1 MGWAEDLTNWASDKL
16 KGKDNKFGGDDA
28 LKIAGGLAGLYG
40 LSRIDNS
47 ETLSNFFGT
56 SSPPALG
63 YQGKI
68 PELSA
73 VRSRVPLTYDPSR
86 RPGSGGQRYF
96 SDTRYVG
103 KDDAAAAQA
112 TADEEAIELAAENI
126 LNPARQNRAAA
137 RKLPAGGEEG
147 LLELFQNI
155 RNSPYTSEAQKIAQT
170 SGLMDL
176 YNISP
181 MGYSQLTG
189 APLYNVQ
196 AGMHP
201 HYQAQTTPTVIPP
214 LAGEVAP
221 TLSDTTETVVDD
233 TVVDDTVVDD
243 TVVDDTVVDDTVV
256 EDTIETATST
266 AASPASTWAYTPD
279 ADEAVYTTPY
289 ETNINSPYF
298 GAAQGGLMGMYLG
311 GSTDGMADRI
321 PATIEDKQEA
331 RLSDGEFVIP
341 ADVVS
346 HLGNGNSQAGASH
359 LYEMMGKV
367 RQARTGNS
375 QQGKEIN
382 PNKYMPV

>member
-40 LSRIDNS
+40 LSRVDNS

-233 TVVDDTVVDD
+233 TVVDDTVV
-243 TVVDDTVVDDTVV
+243 

>member
-40 LSRIDNS
+40 LSRVDNS

-243 TVVDDTVVDDTVV
+243 TVVDDTVV
-256 EDTIETATST
+256 EDTIETATS
-266 AASPASTWAYTPD
+266 
-279 ADEAVYTTPY
+279 
-289 ETNINSPYF
+289 
-298 GAAQGGLMGMYLG
+298 
-311 GSTDGMADRI
+311 GMADRI